1 MPGGKLRQK
10 RREMEPQDVP
20 WLIQQGAPAELWL
33 RLRPETL
40 PAEVYNLTGYA
51 ANWEIWNPRRTVKY
65 AEVAVDFPDRLDG
78 QVRGRLT
85 AAQTLLIPVKS
96 GKAVH
101 DLHLFPPVGDDFY
114 PIKGSAVAELR
125 VSREAP

>member
-1 MPGGKLRQK
+1 
-10 RREMEPQDVP
+10 MEPQDLP
-20 WLIQQGAPAELWL
+20 WTMQQNAPAEMWL

-40 PAEVYNLTGYA
+40 PTDVYDLTGYT
-51 ANWEIWNPRRTVKY
+51 ANWEIWNTRRTVKY
-65 AEVAVDFPDRLDG
+65 AEVTVDFPDRLDG

-85 AAQTLLIPVKS
+85 AEQTMAIPTKS

-101 DLHLFPPVGDDFY
+101 DLHLFPSVGDDFY
-114 PIKGSAVAELR
+114 VIKGSAVAAFR

>member
-1 MPGGKLRQK
+1 
-10 RREMEPQDVP
+10 MEPQDVP
-20 WLIQQGAPAELWL
+20 WTVQQGAPGELWL
-33 RLRPETL
+33 RLRPETD
-40 PAEVYNLTGYA
+40 PTDTYDLTGYT
-51 ANWEIWNPRRTVKY
+51 ANWEVWNPRRTVKF
-65 AEVAVDFPDRLDG
+65 AEVTVDFPDRADG

-85 AAQTLLIPVKS
+85 AAQTLLLPVKT

-114 PIKGSAVAELR
+114 AIKGSAVAALR

>member
-1 MPGGKLRQK
+1 
-10 RREMEPQDVP
+10 MEPQDVP
-20 WLIQQGAPAELWL
+20 WLMQQAAPAQLWL

-40 PAEVYNLTGYA
+40 PNDVYDFTGYT
-51 ANWEIWNPRRTVKY
+51 ANWEIWNPRRTVKF
-65 AEVAVDFPDRLDG
+65 AEVAVDFPNRLDG

-114 PIKGSAVAELR
+114 AIKGSAVAAFR